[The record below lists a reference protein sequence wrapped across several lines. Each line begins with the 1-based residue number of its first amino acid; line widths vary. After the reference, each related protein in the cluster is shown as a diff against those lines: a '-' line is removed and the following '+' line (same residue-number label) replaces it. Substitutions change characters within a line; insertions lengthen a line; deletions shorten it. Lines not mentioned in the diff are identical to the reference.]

1 MGFLTDLLTELRLD
15 LAAHPLDREALT
27 AAADATPP
35 ARDVGG
41 VLSAAAA
48 TNGVALIAEVKR
60 ASPSAGS
67 IAADADPVAQARAYA
82 SAGAAVVSVLTEPIH
97 FGGSLDDLRDVRRA
111 VDVPVLRKDFLID
124 AGQVL
129 AARAA
134 GADTVLLIAASV
146 DDDTLRR
153 LLAASRELGM
163 EPLVESHTDEDL
175 DRVLSTD
182 ARIVGVN
189 ARDLESLEVDV
200 EAALARI
207 RRIPRDRIGVAE
219 SGIRTREDVTR
230 AVDAG
235 ASAILVG
242 ETLMRAGDPAA
253 AARALL
259 GKEEGTG

>member
-1 MGFLTDLLTELRLD
+1 MGFLTDLVTELRLD
-15 LAAHPLDREALT
+15 LAAHPPDREALT
-27 AAADATPP
+27 AAAETMPP
-35 ARDVGG
+35 ARDVAGA
-41 VLSAAAA
+41 LFSAAAVD
-48 TNGVALIAEVKR
+48 GVALIAEVKR

-124 AGQVL
+124 AVQVL

-134 GADTVLLIAASV
+134 GADTVLFIAASV
-146 DDDTLRR
+146 DDGTLRA
-153 LLAASRELGM
+153 LVAASRELGM

-175 DRVLSTD
+175 DRVLSSD

-207 RRIPRDRIGVAE
+207 RRVPGDRVAVAE
-219 SGIRTREDVTR
+219 SGIRTREDVSR